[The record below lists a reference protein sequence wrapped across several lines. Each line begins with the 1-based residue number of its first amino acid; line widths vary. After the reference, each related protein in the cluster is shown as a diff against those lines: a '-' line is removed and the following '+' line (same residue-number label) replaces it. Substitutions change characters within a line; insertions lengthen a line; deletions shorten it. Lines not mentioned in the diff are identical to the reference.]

1 MKFAM
6 MPQRWDIPAQALI
19 DAGHEEVELDQ
30 ADFLV
35 FNGAKDFP
43 ELPENIQYVQVAFAG
58 MDALRK
64 QGVLNDQ
71 VRWANAAGLY
81 ADTVAESTLA
91 MLLAVGHKYPAIL
104 NAKSWGIRPLPDQ
117 HTNWLYDDKTL
128 AIIGAGGIARR
139 LLKFVSGFDLH
150 TIAVNTSG
158 KAVEGADETFS
169 IEQVEQVWPR
179 ADYVVLLAPLTEE
192 TEHMVNASVF
202 EQLPN
207 HAIVINVGRGGL
219 VCTEELVAAL
229 EQGQIGGAALDVTEP
244 EPLPDG
250 HPLWQMDN
258 VLITPH
264 VANTTERMQQLL
276 GPLFVENA
284 RRFAEGET
292 MLTEVEPAKGY

>member
-6 MPQRWDIPAQALI
+6 MPQRWDMPAQALI

-35 FNGAKDFP
+35 FNGTEDFP

-64 QGVLNDQ
+64 QGVLDAR

-91 MLLAVGHKYPAIL
+91 MLLAVGHKYPAII

-128 AIIGAGGIARR
+128 AIIGAGGIAGR
-139 LLKFVSGFDLH
+139 LLEFVSGFPLH

-158 KAVEGADETFS
+158 KPVEGADETFS

-179 ADYVVLLAPLTEE
+179 ADYVVLLAPLTEA

-202 EQLPN
+202 AQLPN
-207 HAIVINVGRGGL
+207 HAVLINVGRGGL
-219 VCTEELVAAL
+219 VCTEDLVAAL

-264 VANTTERMQQLL
+264 VANTSERMQHLL

-284 RRFAEGET
+284 RRFAQGET